1 MVGPV
6 VKIDSSTLPQRVNLH
21 WLGQRNHN
29 ELPDLIAGCDA
40 CLLPFAMNES
50 TRFISP
56 IAALEYLAAGR
67 PVLLLCERLL
77 GTNVH
82 WQNREA
88 WIYSKSVHIRCP
100 FQGALYV
107 RPTT

>member
-1 MVGPV
+1 MLAFC
-6 VKIDSSTLPQRVNLH
+6 ILH
-21 WLGQRNHN
+21 
-29 ELPDLIAGCDA
+29 
-40 CLLPFAMNES
+40 FAMNES

-56 IAALEYLAAGR
+56 IAALEYLAADR

-100 FQGALYV
+100 FQRALYI